1 MPISACQH
9 SAAIGNAHNR
19 THVIC
24 RKSVAKSMLQR
35 NNNQH
40 DLYKNAVLF
49 NLEKC
54 NNASSLLGVHSIKCK
69 NNISKALFL
78 LVLLARIKDS
88 GAPPATTIGDVN
100 IFSKETPLADR
111 DRIDKGER
119 ITDSVTMDPVKANP
133 DSRLSSL
140 PSELPSMPPSV
151 TLNDIYEIRNHQFN
165 HEVLKL
171 ITGSPPI
178 IDNTDLDPVI
188 IFIPNQEDNKR
199 IKRRLIEQPDHENDT
214 RPTLNEQCHIRTKNN
229 QGTVLGDSV
238 LLSGEYL
245 RNPIRGIAEQIYKKG
260 TGGHEMPEGLVLFT
274 EGANTLYDVVLS
286 LMTAIAY
293 PIVKYG
299 TAKLLKASAHG
310 VNGELECLKYEFS
323 PQELANLLFDTETGI
338 THRRAF
344 VDFSAHPK
352 PSELKSVRRFVPD
365 GVFVQENVN
374 TGINS
379 VKYMKV
385 THQGTDYLVREKS
398 PGEYY
403 TLHPGA
409 MKPEFLERKIYFDS
423 VNNKIHFREDMP
435 TELGMN
441 YDVVDGKKF
450 IHIYNE
456 NHEIN
461 YNWDKRL
468 HEVVLKGING
478 DSVSVPVYMEPL
490 TRSWHFSTH
499 NDIEVFTHQEKNII
513 DNIHVDKNPDSS
525 YIPEIN
531 YTPRV
536 YGSGK
541 IFREKANG
549 DVYGYTKQSLI
560 EMNGSLVPVKEI
572 VVPERGVRYAVYD
585 AKGNDGRTYPV
596 EWDGRRWV
604 FESSTSLHVSSGLK
618 KIIAKMNNQRINVDK
633 LSAADDQG
641 LRWDGND
648 SYIKINDQ
656 YIKLNKFKNN
666 RFYIDNEDGVSKI
679 FLRFDNGK
687 FSIEDASERL
697 KRVLDVDLSERA
709 SRARTAEDILSKID
723 GLNEVSAREILTQ
736 YKFPDNSLY
745 TKEAFA
751 LDVEQYG
758 VIPLWA
764 ENFRIKA
771 PDVLAEPSSG
781 LLVVNQAKS
790 SVSKS
795 STESIL
801 SSISSTPD
809 TPVPR
814 SNIFLRTSDL
824 PPDSSL
830 NERGM
835 IERRNFQKLYRVETM
850 RRMDKRGG
858 PQAVIERG
866 FFSNSIIFA
875 GPKRMMDGDIVIT
888 SRTIEGA
895 TRFGEVEL
903 EGNYYL
909 FEIEAVGRRGVSLN
923 ENVEINTAFTELR
936 ENYDAGSIAQL
947 KQNNQLHTF
956 AENAHSFDEVHLDN
970 SGEPMSIRLIKTQKT
985 G

>member
-1 MPISACQH
+1 MPINACQH
-9 SAAIGNAHNR
+9 RVAIGNTHNN

-24 RKSVAKSMLQR
+24 RKNVAKSMLQR

-40 DLYKNAVLF
+40 DLYKNAILF

-54 NNASSLLGVHSIKCK
+54 NNASSLSGVRPIKCK
-69 NNISKALFL
+69 GNISNVLFL
-78 LVLLARIKDS
+78 LALLTRIKD
-88 GAPPATTIGDVN
+88 GYALPETNVRDVN
-100 IFSKETPLADR
+100 VLSKETPLVAR
-111 DRIDKGER
+111 DKIVRGDNIA
-119 ITDSVTMDPVKANP
+119 DSVIMDSAKITP

-151 TLNDIYEIRNHQFN
+151 ALNDIYEIKNHQFN

-178 IDNTDLDPVI
+178 IDDTDLNPVI
-188 IFIPNQEDNKR
+188 IFIPHQENNKR
-199 IKRRLIEQPDHENDT
+199 IKRRLIEQSGRENDT
-214 RPTLNEQCHIRTKNN
+214 RPTLDEQCYIRTKNN
-229 QGTVLGDSV
+229 QGTVLGDSL
-238 LLSGEYL
+238 LLSGEFL
-245 RNPIRGIAEQIYKKG
+245 RNPIRAIADQIYDKG
-260 TGGHEMPEGLVLFT
+260 MGGHKMPEGLVLFT
-274 EGANTLYDVVLS
+274 EGANTLYDVVFS
-286 LMTAIAY
+286 LMTSFAY

-299 TAKLLKASAHG
+299 IVKLLKASAHG
-310 VNGELECLKYEFS
+310 VNGDPECLKYEFS

-338 THRRAF
+338 THRRVF
-344 VDFSAHPK
+344 VDFPVHPK
-352 PSELKSVRRFVPD
+352 PSELKSVRRFIPD
-365 GVFVQENVN
+365 GVFVQESIN

-409 MKPEFLERKIYFDS
+409 IKPELLERRIYFDS
-423 VNNKIHFREDMP
+423 INNKIHFREDMP

-513 DNIHVDKNPDSS
+513 DNIRVDKNPDSS
-525 YIPEIN
+525 YIPEGN

-541 IFREKANG
+541 VFREKANG

-585 AKGNDGRTYPV
+585 AKGNDGRIYPV

-604 FESSTSLHVSSGLK
+604 FESSTSVHVSSGLK
-618 KIIAKMNNQRINVDK
+618 KIIAKVNNQRINVDK

-656 YIKLNKFKNN
+656 YIKLNKLKNN

-687 FSIEDASERL
+687 LRVEDASERL
-697 KRVLDVDLSERA
+697 KNVLDVDLSERA
-709 SRARTAEDILSKID
+709 SRTRTAEDILSEID
-723 GLNEVSAREILTQ
+723 GFNEVSAREILAR
-736 YKFPDNSLY
+736 YKFPENSLY

-764 ENFRIKA
+764 ENFRIKT
-771 PDVLAEPSSG
+771 PDVLAEPSPG
-781 LLVVNQAKS
+781 LLGVNQAKS

-835 IERRNFQKLYRVETM
+835 IERRDFQKLYRVETL

-858 PQAVIERG
+858 PQAVIDKG
-866 FFSNSIIFA
+866 FFSNSMIFA
-875 GPKRMMDGDIVIT
+875 GPKRMMDGDIIIT

-909 FEIEAVGRRGVSLN
+909 FEIEAMGRRGVSLN
-923 ENVEINTAFTELR
+923 ENVEFNAQFLEKRDNLP
-936 ENYDAGSIAQL
+936 GGFIAQL
-947 KQNNQLHTF
+947 KQNNLLDTF
-956 AENAHSFDEVHLDN
+956 AESAHSFDEVHLDN
-970 SGEPMSIRLIKTQKT
+970 TGEPMSIRLIKTQKT
-985 G
+985 E